1 MIGYLQD
8 ENGDLMV
15 QNGDFVRGDVKPDMV
30 ADTLNYMPGDNKA
43 APELGVGLRLAMGG
57 KPDVFLTGRLK
68 SQCKDQGI
76 QIKKVLIN
84 GSDVAIELQ
93 Q

>member
-15 QNGDFVRGDVKPDMV
+15 QNGDFVRGDVKPDIV

-57 KPDVFLTGRLK
+57 KPDVMFPGRLK
-68 SQCKDQGI
+68 GQCKAQGI
-76 QIKKVLIN
+76 EVKKITIN
-84 GSDVAIELQ
+84 GDDIQVEI
-93 Q
+93 